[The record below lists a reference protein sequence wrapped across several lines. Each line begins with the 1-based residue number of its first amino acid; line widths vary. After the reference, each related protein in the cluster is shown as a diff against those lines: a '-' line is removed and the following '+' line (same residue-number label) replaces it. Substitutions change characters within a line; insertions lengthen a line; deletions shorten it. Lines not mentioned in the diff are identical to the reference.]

1 MPSYNEENFIDK
13 CLESVVNQ
21 TFESIEIICVD
32 AGSSDGTLDVIERYA
47 DEDSRVK
54 LIHSDIKSYGHQMNL
69 GMSQA
74 IGEYIG
80 IVETDDYIDE
90 KMYESLYD
98 LTFGGTADI
107 AKVNFFHLY
116 SDDPNDFRYRIDS
129 SKKDLPKEKFQLS
142 NNLNFIKG
150 HPCIWAAIYKKSFLE
165 ENNIKFIEELG
176 AGWVDNPFLFETAIC
191 ADSIAYS
198 EKPYYYYRELNP
210 NSSSNDLKDVKVTM
224 TRLLDVFDILEKYSC
239 TGDDY
244 MSVFYIR
251 IFSHLRALM
260 TKYGGDEREDV
271 LPYVRQVLHKMKEE
285 IVLSDFGREDQKL
298 YYRYLSP
305 LRASGDAEISAE
317 DFKYVKNEND
327 FLYSHIDELEDENK
341 SLILKN
347 KNLSK
352 EISLIKSSKA
362 YKLGSVIAW
371 PIRKIRQF
379 FN

>member
-165 ENNIKFIEELG
+165 ENNIKFIEEPG

-210 NSSSNDLKDVKVTM
+210 DSSSNDLKDVKVTM